1 MTDQD
6 DMRGGIFWVRADSGW
21 VSATP
26 GEACDEIKR
35 LRAENARLRAAL
47 DEIAFAPPGACGP
60 DLKGCIRIARAAL
73 EVKP

>member
-1 MTDQD
+1 MS
-6 DMRGGIFWVRADSGW
+6 GIL
-21 VSATP
+21 
-26 GEACDEIKR
+26 DELDAMKAQVDA